1 MIGAA
6 TVSRPTI
13 CETNIPFR
21 RLTHAHTVFVQN
33 PFAAFRSDVW
43 TEVRITDFS

>member
-6 TVSRPTI
+6 TVSRLTI
-13 CETNIPFR
+13 CETNIPFGESH
-21 RLTHAHTVFVQN
+21 THTVFVQN
-33 PFAAFRSDVW
+33 PFAALRSDVW